1 MWDIQSEKS
10 CPLLTPGTHVWVC
23 GSPLGRWIGRRRVQ
37 ALQAASELFRR
48 KTLGCW
54 VGR

>member
-1 MWDIQSEKS
+1 MWDVQSENS
-10 CPLLTPGTHVWVC
+10 CPLVTPGTHVWVY
-23 GSPLGRWIGRRRVQ
+23 GLPLGRWTGRRTVQ